1 MYPHSVKGT
10 LAIIPRL
17 LDLFKPLPRLIVHQ
31 LPENTGILTPAD
43 TTIVGHPTRMKS
55 PLPHRRHHL
64 RVKFVATHRN
74 HGSIHSET
82 ESTHLINLFLLD
94 NEHHPHGLSL
104 VINRRAHPERCSAFL
119 QQVVEAPGF
128 ALFALFA
135 LRILLVA
142 LSGLLVALDFLP
154 PCSELVDHFLNARN
168 QLVQLFLACPRE
180 TSRLLHRGQVQ
191 HPLNLPRGNDVLVHD
206 RPSSR
211 EGKFPHLSWA
221 LRTGIGRVAI
231 NRKHARAPGDRTR
244 GHASDY
250 AYFPQKIKALG

>member
-1 MYPHSVKGT
+1 MFLRRIVN
-10 LAIIPRL
+10 ARNR
-17 LDLFKPLPRLIVHQ
+17 DLFFAFILRLS
-31 LPENTGILTPAD
+31 IL
-43 TTIVGHPTRMKS
+43 R
-55 PLPHRRHHL
+55 LN
-64 RVKFVATHRN
+64 F
-74 HGSIHSET
+74 
-82 ESTHLINLFLLD
+82 
-94 NEHHPHGLSL
+94 
-104 VINRRAHPERCSAFL
+104 
-119 QQVVEAPGF
+119 
-128 ALFALFA
+128 
-135 LRILLVA
+135 
-142 LSGLLVALDFLP
+142 LLVALDFLP